1 MRVRENFL
9 ILIILTI
16 FIASFASSALAEDD
30 YLKCKG
36 CNVLLLD
43 FDLLRADFVNLK
55 KGSSVTPNID
65 KFFKDSINFLD
76 VSSSSG
82 VTAISNT
89 STLSARYGVFTYAL
103 LRNTYE
109 DMPPQIPVRHLDLFN
124 KTPSLLQTLKVN
136 GYRTINANHGWYAGR
151 QMLLDRGVDYYYGLG
166 EVYNP
171 ENTPGKI
178 LSETANLV
186 STQTSSKVPFVLL
199 MRSEDLRGLPYRYPI
214 NRKKLY
220 HPKVTY
226 KKIPDADFYEIRFQL
241 NRDGAIRQEYS
252 SFEKSDWMSPAQIK
266 EYNKISKM
274 LYRQQLRYVDKM
286 LGKIFDV
293 LRDKKILDNTIVI
306 LYSNHGDGL
315 YDNKIPN
322 HGVSYQSCVSVPLF
336 IRHPKSLKTIKVKSP
351 ISSIDLVPTVLD
363 ILDIEVAH
371 KVDGVSLFETI
382 RTGVYPNEYIFGVD
396 KESKYIRHKNYKLII
411 WPDRSKELFDL
422 NADHGETSNLVDKF
436 PDIVKLLEERLI
448 DHETEQLELAFELL
462 SEFKK

>member
-1 MRVRENFL
+1 
-9 ILIILTI
+9 
-16 FIASFASSALAEDD
+16 
-30 YLKCKG
+30 
-36 CNVLLLD
+36 
-43 FDLLRADFVNLK
+43 
-55 KGSSVTPNID
+55 
-65 KFFKDSINFLD
+65 
-76 VSSSSG
+76 
-82 VTAISNT
+82 
-89 STLSARYGVFTYAL
+89 
-103 LRNTYE
+103 
-109 DMPPQIPVRHLDLFN
+109 
-124 KTPSLLQTLKVN
+124 
-136 GYRTINANHGWYAGR
+136 
-151 QMLLDRGVDYYYGLG
+151 
-166 EVYNP
+166 
-171 ENTPGKI
+171 
-178 LSETANLV
+178 
-186 STQTSSKVPFVLL
+186 
-199 MRSEDLRGLPYRYPI
+199 
-214 NRKKLY
+214 
-220 HPKVTY
+220 
-226 KKIPDADFYEIRFQL
+226 
-241 NRDGAIRQEYS
+241 
-252 SFEKSDWMSPAQIK
+252 MSPAQIK

-371 KVDGVSLFETI
+371 KVDGVSLLETI